1 MSGSTD
7 YQDEQF
13 LHVHRVS
20 RGEEGRRSDS
30 CGRATMVEVSSDIT
44 RNWWE
49 LRAVVSHSYF
59 EVASGFHFI
68 IVYYRGSAENVW
80 V

>member
-1 MSGSTD
+1 
-7 YQDEQF
+7 
-13 LHVHRVS
+13 
-20 RGEEGRRSDS
+20 
-30 CGRATMVEVSSDIT
+30 MVEVSSDIM

-49 LRAVVSHSYF
+49 LRAVVSHGYF